1 MRIYIYIYMRDTE
14 RDQGRDLKEGGRSWG
29 VSDGYINVGREGW
42 MSNLKSS
49 VDRQEDLVGLIFN

>member
-1 MRIYIYIYMRDTE
+1 MRDTE